1 MTAVDWDSLV
11 LRSLTEVEMKAWQG
25 FVYLPCAK
33 GSGNTSPENAACV
46 VCSPDA
52 FAIGDQRAKTV
63 SALIALAK
71 HEHYQSWEYKDS
83 ERDYACW
90 QNLLERLVPQ
100 ATKWLLE
107 KKYHSIN
114 GDPVPALVD
123 SLLTGARVLNVK
135 SAHATDHASLLN
147 ALFETVSDLPDKKV
161 GEEWRILLT
170 EIMSHRKV
178 MQEELLARVAVRQG
192 GYHTT
197 YGIDALRLIEITRSL
212 TKADWKSS
220 AVIPDCSGNASLS
233 EAATFMRSLPRKLST
248 ATKKRQDALAQIR
261 VKYETQLGIK
271 FDKSALL
278 RTLGDIVDEASQF
291 GLLGIDLPRA
301 TELRKLNDEF
311 RIAPVK
317 ECLDNLMAS
326 TSDDFGT
333 QLSSLAQ
340 VDDVTLKIIE
350 CFIDE
355 ISRCLK
361 SLEDRLQADLSAGE
375 GCIDHTKKRIED
387 VLVDLTGQITRLGGQ
402 TL

>member
-1 MTAVDWDSLV
+1 
-11 LRSLTEVEMKAWQG
+11 
-25 FVYLPCAK
+25 
-33 GSGNTSPENAACV
+33 
-46 VCSPDA
+46 
-52 FAIGDQRAKTV
+52 
-63 SALIALAK
+63 
-71 HEHYQSWEYKDS
+71 
-83 ERDYACW
+83 
-90 QNLLERLVPQ
+90 
-100 ATKWLLE
+100 
-107 KKYHSIN
+107 
-114 GDPVPALVD
+114 
-123 SLLTGARVLNVK
+123 
-135 SAHATDHASLLN
+135 
-147 ALFETVSDLPDKKV
+147 
-161 GEEWRILLT
+161 
-170 EIMSHRKV
+170 
-178 MQEELLARVAVRQG
+178 
-192 GYHTT
+192 
-197 YGIDALRLIEITRSL
+197 
-212 TKADWKSS
+212 
-220 AVIPDCSGNASLS
+220 
-233 EAATFMRSLPRKLST
+233 MRSLPRKLST